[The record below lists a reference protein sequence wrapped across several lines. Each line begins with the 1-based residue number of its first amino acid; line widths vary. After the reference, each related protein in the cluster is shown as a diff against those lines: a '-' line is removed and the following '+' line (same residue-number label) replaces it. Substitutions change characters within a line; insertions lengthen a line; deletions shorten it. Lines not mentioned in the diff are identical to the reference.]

1 MSNLASTSRAQVR
14 YIQESV
20 FGVTPVTGNPKNIR
34 FTGESF
40 DFALSKDTSKE
51 IRADRQ
57 LTGAVTTDATSSG
70 DLNIHMQ
77 YAEYDPMLEALLMST
92 YSAYG
97 TAGAGTTFSAAYSA
111 NTITATAAP
120 TGTSDFTTLQLGQWF
135 RVSHPTN
142 ANDGKVFRV
151 SLTVAP
157 TTTVITLDASTV
169 AIVVAATSGAALQS
183 SRLSNGILERS
194 FTVEKNFSDVTQ
206 FFAYRGQYVSKASL
220 KFASGSLLEGSFSF
234 MGKDAVC
241 TSVTNLPGSPVASQT
256 YGIQNAVTGVGQLW
270 EGGSPLVSTYIKSL
284 DLSFDNNLRN
294 QGAIGT
300 LGPVGIGV
308 GDFASTGSF
317 QAYFANS
324 ALFNKFRNDVYTSLC
339 VSCQDSA
346 GNGYVFTFPRIML
359 MSCKVTASGKN
370 GDVMADFAFSSFADD
385 ANAVAALRKSVFLD
399 RIGNAVP

>member
-1 MSNLASTSRAQVR
+1 MPLASTSRAQVR
-14 YIQESV
+14 YILESV
-20 FGVTPVTGNPKNIR
+20 FGVTPTTGNPRNIR

-40 DFALSKDTSKE
+40 DFALSKEVSKE

-57 LTGAVTTDATSSG
+57 LSGAVTTDATSSG

-92 YSAYG
+92 YAAHG
-97 TAGAGTTFSAAYSA
+97 TAGVGTSFSAAYSA
-111 NTITATAAP
+111 TTITASVAP
-120 TGTSDFTTLQLGQWF
+120 TGTSDFTTLQPGQWF
-135 RVSHPTN
+135 RVSHPSN

-157 TTTVITLDASTV
+157 TTTVITLDASTP
-169 AIVVAATSGAALQS
+169 ATVVAATAGAALQS
-183 SRLSNGILERS
+183 SRLTNGIIERS
-194 FTVEKNFSDVTQ
+194 FTVEKNFSDVSQ
-206 FFAYRGQYVSKASL
+206 FFAYRGQYVSKAAL

-241 TSVTNLPGSPVASQT
+241 TTVTSLPGTVIASQT
-256 YGIQNAVTGVGQLW
+256 YNIQNAVTGVGQLW
-270 EGGSPLVSTYIKSL
+270 EGNAPLTSTFIKSL

-300 LGPVGIGV
+300 LGPVGIGI
-308 GDFASTGSF
+308 GDFSSTGTF
-317 QAYFANS
+317 QAYFVNN

-339 VSCQDSA
+339 VSCQDAA

-359 MSCKVTASGKN
+359 MSCKITASGKN

-385 ANAVAALRKSVFLD
+385 TNANAALRRSTFID
-399 RIGNAVP
+399 RVGLAVT